1 MRVCVRLCCC
11 CRTQHW
17 LFANGN
23 QRMGKWIDEP
33 YTLHTHIPYRTEN
46 IRVDYTWQAD
56 CHAQAFMWIIFVER
70 TLNFVAFLTRF
81 TEFLFFSCLRVC
93 VCHGNDSKQQQTIL
107 MPTHESKEEEKNL
120 PKKEAARAMLQREW
134 YPSQNFSWKINQ
146 REKCVVA
153 LAASRFHINPR
164 KFHSLSNLHIISQS
178 ERKWENK

>member
-1 MRVCVRLCCC
+1 MNW
-11 CRTQHW
+11 RTIH
-17 LFANGN
+17 
-23 QRMGKWIDEP
+23 I
-33 YTLHTHIPYRTEN
+33 THTHTIPNRKYTRRLHLTSRLSCTS
-46 IRVDYTWQAD
+46 IYVDYFCWA
-56 CHAQAFMWIIFVER
+56 HI
-70 TLNFVAFLTRF
+70 
-81 TEFLFFSCLRVC
+81 EFCRIPHTIHRVSFFSCLRVC

-107 MPTHESKEEEKNL
+107 MPTHESNEEKNL